1 MNFYLWPRQDN
12 KPRFT
17 LLPETIKSLDKI
29 YAINS
34 FQTLD
39 DKQFKT
45 VIPERRE
52 TNHVSL
58 IAPAHCLERVS
69 RPGTGRGTRQSLG
82 LPELRRRDWD
92 FEELRQLGPTGRVM
106 EEREICRGGV
116 QRSPEG
122 PP

>member
-69 RPGTGRGTRQSLG
+69 RPRHREGYQTELGSSRIEKTGLG
-82 LPELRRRDWD
+82 
-92 FEELRQLGPTGRVM
+92 F
-106 EEREICRGGV
+106 
-116 QRSPEG
+116 
-122 PP
+122 